1 VRPDG
6 GRDAKAPRPKG
17 WRNAAL
23 KGAGNAWVPQV
34 AIEIMKGIK
43 EIQRSKITQ

>member
-1 VRPDG
+1 V
-6 GRDAKAPRPKG
+6 RPKG

>member
-1 VRPDG
+1 LV
-6 GRDAKAPRPKG
+6 RPKG

-43 EIQRSKITQ
+43 KIQRSKITQ